1 MAKKPTSIVHQTAIN
16 QLLSASWGDLPD
28 QLQEQ
33 FAAAAVDTA
42 GELLGSAG
50 LVPTEDQWNVIDEKT
65 RDLALDRAGELI
77 GLKQDAEGNWIENPN
92 AKWTITEDT
101 RDEVTNLVAQ
111 AEEENWSNDQLREAI
126 VNADLFSEG
135 RADMIARTEL
145 KRIDAMSA
153 DATASATGATSKRW
167 LLSSD
172 HNEAD
177 ECDSNAD
184 ADWVDIDD
192 GFPSGADLPPEHPN
206 CMCVVTF
213 GWENPETGQEEE
225 TGEEE

>member
-1 MAKKPTSIVHQTAIN
+1 MAKKPTSIVHQAAIN

-28 QLQEQ
+28 QLQAQ
-33 FAAAAVDTA
+33 FADAAVDTA

-77 GLKQDAEGNWIENPN
+77 GLKQDQEGNWIENPN

-126 VNADLFSEG
+126 VNADLFSED

-153 DATASATGATSKRW
+153 DVTASATGATSKRW

-177 ECDSNAD
+177 ECNDNAD
-184 ADWVDIDD
+184 ADWVDLD
-192 GFPSGADLPPEHPN
+192 GQFPSGADLPPDHPN
-206 CMCVVTF
+206 CQCVVTF
-213 GWENPETGQEEE
+213 GWEDQDK
-225 TGEEE
+225 TGEVIQE

>member
-1 MAKKPTSIVHQTAIN
+1 MPKKPTSIVHQAAIN

-28 QLQEQ
+28 QLQSQ
-33 FAAAAVDTA
+33 FADAAVDTA

-126 VNADLFSEG
+126 VNADLFSED

-177 ECDSNAD
+177 ECDQNEAE
-184 ADWVDIDD
+184 DWVDIDD
-192 GFPSGADLPPEHPN
+192 AFPSGADIPPDHPN
-206 CMCVVTF
+206 CQCVVTF
-213 GWENPETGQEEE
+213 GWENPQTGEEEE